1 MNECVEERILQRT
14 SNSWNEG
21 SNLYPL
27 WKGREIKTCNLL
39 YPVGLPREA
48 WQPSRERLSTRNA
61 DRLLPEEQEMKRM
74 GEEKRKFHVL
84 LCMLL
89 YHLNLWGYF
98 TWVIIKRK
106 HNGEKRKSACLEDH
120 IFKTLEDFLTLS
132 WPMGNNAWPHWDFWH
147 YSASKCTLKPK
158 VHSHAVISDILFP
171 LAPGKKLF
179 RYGESRG
186 LGKGR
191 NRSSVMVPS
200 NEPRQS
206 QMDRMH
212 MKSSNMGVRT
222 SACPAF
228 RS

>member
-1 MNECVEERILQRT
+1 
-14 SNSWNEG
+14 
-21 SNLYPL
+21 
-27 WKGREIKTCNLL
+27 
-39 YPVGLPREA
+39 
-48 WQPSRERLSTRNA
+48 
-61 DRLLPEEQEMKRM
+61 
-74 GEEKRKFHVL
+74 
-84 LCMLL
+84 
-89 YHLNLWGYF
+89 
-98 TWVIIKRK
+98 
-106 HNGEKRKSACLEDH
+106 
-120 IFKTLEDFLTLS
+120 
-132 WPMGNNAWPHWDFWH
+132 MGNNAWPHWDFWH
-147 YSASKCTLKPK
+147 YSASKRTLKPK
-158 VHSHAVISDILFP
+158 VHSHAVISDVLFP

-222 SACPAF
+222 SACPAV